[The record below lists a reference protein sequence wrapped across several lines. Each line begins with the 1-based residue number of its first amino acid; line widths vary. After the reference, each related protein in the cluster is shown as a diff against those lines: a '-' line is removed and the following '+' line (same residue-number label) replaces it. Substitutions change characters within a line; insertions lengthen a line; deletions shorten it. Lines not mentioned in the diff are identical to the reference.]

1 MLMHQIGGQTTT
13 PLFMVVSGTGYIK
26 ETHVRCRCRCR
37 CRFCFSCCF
46 GFLVEQSWS
55 RVGFVCTN
63 AVVAWVK
70 DTKLRLFDRFGR
82 RDAHHR

>member
-1 MLMHQIGGQTTT
+1 MHQIGGQTTT
-13 PLFMVVSGTGYIK
+13 PLFMVVSSTWYIK

-37 CRFCFSCCF
+37 FGLGCRF
-46 GFLVEQSWS
+46 GFLVEQSRS
-55 RVGFVCTN
+55 RVGFVCIN
-63 AVVAWVK
+63 AVVARVK